1 MSQSQESGLL
11 LTLSNLQNGYANGA
25 LTPSQVV
32 EAIATD
38 LQTRGNDG
46 IWITTV
52 STDELLER
60 AAALESMD
68 KSQRS
73 QYPLWGIPF
82 SVKDCIDVA
91 GLPTT
96 SACPAFAYEAAQ
108 TNPVIQTI
116 LDAGAILIGKT
127 NLDQFA
133 TGLVGVRTG
142 YTVPHNAFSKD
153 YIAGGSSSGAALS
166 VAIGL
171 VSFAIGTDTGGSGR
185 VPAAMNNIVG
195 LKPTKGLL
203 STKHTV
209 EACKTL
215 DCLSIFALTTTDAY
229 TVFELVQNDPT
240 PALPLAR
247 GGSFSGPS
255 SLDIHPPQSPLAK
268 GGSSGP
274 PPLLSRSV
282 SVGCRGVR
290 GGETGTSATEFCFGV
305 PKPDQRQFFG
315 NADVKARYEEA
326 IATLSNLGGTCVEI
340 DYTPFLRA
348 NELLFN
354 GAWVAERYVSVG
366 RFIEANPDTVFPITR
381 EIITQAKTLTAAQAF
396 EGLYAVEDLK
406 QTIQPL
412 WETIDCLVVPTT
424 GTAYRIDEIAA
435 EPLKLNAN
443 LGYYTNF
450 VNLLDLCAIA
460 LPNGFQSNGIPTGI
474 TLIAPAYSEV
484 YLTQLGAAFH
494 HTSNSQL
501 GATGFSLADTTPA
514 RQVAT

>member
-1 MSQSQESGLL
+1 MSQSQESDLL
-11 LTLSNLQNGYANGA
+11 LTISNLYHGYATGD

-32 EAIATD
+32 EAIATALTTHGD
-38 LQTRGNDG
+38 DG
-46 IWITTV
+46 IWITTI
-52 STDELLER
+52 SMKKLLER
-60 AAALESMD
+60 AVELEAMD
-68 KSQRS
+68 ETERQRC
-73 QYPLWGIPF
+73 PLWGMPF
-82 SVKDCIDVA
+82 SVKDCIDVT

-96 SACPAFAYEAAQ
+96 SACPAFAYNATQ
-108 TNPVIQTI
+108 TNPMVQTI

-153 YIAGGSSSGAALS
+153 YISGGSSSGAALS
-166 VAIGL
+166 VAVGL

-203 STKHTV
+203 STRHTV

-215 DCLSIFALTTTDAY
+215 DCLSIFALTTADAY
-229 TVFELVQNDPT
+229 TVFDLVKSDPT
-240 PALPLAR
+240 PALPLQR
-247 GGSFSGPS
+247 R
-255 SLDIHPPQSPLAK
+255 
-268 GGSSGP
+268 GSSGP
-274 PPLLSRSV
+274 PPWLSRSV
-282 SVGCRGVR
+282 SLGRRGTR
-290 GGETGTSATEFCFGV
+290 GGEAETSATAFRFGV

-315 NADVKARYEEA
+315 NTDVKARYEEA
-326 IATLSNLGGTCVEI
+326 IATLSTLGGTCIEI
-340 DYTPFLRA
+340 DYTPFLQA

-354 GAWVAERYVSVG
+354 GAWVAERYASVG
-366 RFIEANPDTVFPITR
+366 RFIESNPDAIFPITR
-381 EIITQAKTLTAAQAF
+381 EIITKAKTLTAAQAF

-406 QTIQPL
+406 STLQPL

-424 GTAYRIDEIAA
+424 GTAYRIDEIEA

-474 TLIAPAYSEV
+474 TMIAPPHSEAG
-484 YLTQLGAAFH
+484 LTELGSAFH
-494 HTSNSQL
+494 HAHSPQL
-501 GATGFSLADTTPA
+501 GATSFTLNESAMNS
-514 RQVAT
+514 R